1 MSGQIREFYEFEPFT
16 IDASRRLLLSGGKPV
31 PLKPKVFDTLLVLVE
46 NSGRVV
52 EKDEL
57 MQLIWPDVVVEENN
71 LTQNISAIRKCLGGR
86 HNEHRY
92 VVTVPGRG
100 YRFVADVHKTFH
112 KEEAPDGRLSE
123 PEDSQPGVPGSA
135 APLGWQTVSPAGV
148 VATPGSLHPETAETA
163 VTAVEK
169 QGASSWQDAIPARVG
184 KRYWLLAG
192 VTLVLLAALTGVFV
206 VLPRLR
212 APSKSSLAAIPG
224 SSNRIESIAVLPFK
238 PLSAEARD
246 EYTGPGM
253 ADALITKL
261 SNSRQLTVRSTSV
274 VLRYNNPDQ
283 DSLAAGRE
291 LGVETVLEG
300 KIQHAGD
307 RVRVTVQLVRVSD
320 GSSLWAQTFDE
331 NFTDIFAVQDSISEQ
346 VVKALTLELSRE
358 ERERMLKR
366 YTESPE
372 AYQAYLKGRYF
383 LDKRTTDSVK
393 KAREYF
399 QEAVDRDQNYALA
412 YSGLA
417 DCYHRF
423 AQFGI
428 ESPAE
433 VIPRA
438 TEAAT
443 KALRLDD
450 SLAEA
455 HATLGLINFRY
466 LRNVPAADKE
476 FKRALELDPR
486 YSLAHMWYGLEL
498 MATNKSDEANIEM
511 RRAIELD
518 PLSITINNG
527 LGDYYIQIRQYDQ
540 AIAQYR
546 KTLEMDPNLLSAQIG
561 IGRAYEQKGMYAEAL
576 AQFQEVKNKSQSK
589 LMPGHAGHTYA
600 ISGRKDEARKILNG
614 LLEEANQSRGNS
626 YMVAVIYAGLGEKD
640 QAFKWLEKAY
650 ADYSLLPGPLRFDPR
665 LDILRNDARYKNLL
679 RRGGLPD

>member
-16 IDASRRLLLSGGKPV
+16 IDASRRLLLSDGKPV

-46 NSGRVV
+46 NSGRTVD
-52 EKDEL
+52 KDEL
-57 MQLIWPDVVVEENN
+57 MQLIWPDVIVEENN

-86 HNEHRY
+86 HSEHRY

-100 YRFVADVHKTFH
+100 YRFVADVHKISQ
-112 KEEAPDGRLSE
+112 EEPARTDGRVSPPGTDEAFQPQNQPENQTMPAKPTASVE
-123 PEDSQPGVPGSA
+123 PEA
-135 APLGWQTVSPAGV
+135 
-148 VATPGSLHPETAETA
+148 A
-163 VTAVEK
+163 VTADLAQEK
-169 QGASSWQDAIPARVG
+169 GALVSHEALPTAEA
-184 KRYWLLAG
+184 KRYWQVAG
-192 VTLVLLAALTGVFV
+192 VTLVLLAGLTVIFV
-206 VLPRLR
+206 VLPRWR
-212 APSKSSLAAIPG
+212 ALDKNRSATSSAGITR
-224 SSNRIESIAVLPFK
+224 RIESIAVLPFK
-238 PLSAEARD
+238 PLGAEAGD

-274 VLRYNNPDQ
+274 VLRYNHPDQ

-291 LGVETVLEG
+291 LGVDSVLEG
-300 KIQHAGD
+300 KIQRVAD

-320 GSSLWAQTFDE
+320 GASLWARTFDA

-383 LDKRTTDSVK
+383 LDKRSADSVK
-393 KAREYF
+393 KAKEYF
-399 QEAVDRDQNYALA
+399 QEAINRDQNYALA
-412 YSGLA
+412 YAGLA

-428 ESPAE
+428 EPPAE
-433 VIPRA
+433 VIPNA
-438 TEAAT
+438 TAAAT
-443 KALRLDD
+443 KALKLDD

-455 HATLGLINFRY
+455 HATLGLISFRY
-466 LRNVPAADKE
+466 LRDLPTAESE

-486 YSLAHMWYGLEL
+486 YALAHMWYGLQL
-498 MATNKSDEANIEM
+498 MATKKFNEADVEM
-511 RRAIELD
+511 HRAIEMD

-527 LGDYYIQIRQYDQ
+527 LGDYYMQKRQYDQ
-540 AIAQYR
+540 AITQYR
-546 KTLEMDPNLLSAQIG
+546 KTLEMDPNFLLAQVG
-561 IGRAYEQKGMYAEAL
+561 IGRAFEQKGMYAEAL
-576 AQFQEVKNKSQSK
+576 QQFQEVKNKSESK
-589 LMPGHAGHTYA
+589 VMPGHAGHTYA
-600 ISGRKDEARKILNG
+600 ISGRKDEARKILNS
-614 LLEEANQSRGNS
+614 LLEKANQARGNP

-665 LDILRNDARYKNLL
+665 LDTLRNDSRYKDLL
-679 RRGGLPD
+679 RRTGLPE